1 MRDLIVSLA
10 LIAVMP
16 TCFRKPFVGLLVF
29 SLLAYMRL
37 QDLTWGF
44 AREVRW
50 SFYLAIITFAG
61 FFVSSRERRFLV
73 YELRTVLM
81 IALVGVVGLSL
92 LKSRGADPSDLPG
105 FVEFVKIVV
114 IALFTTGLVTTRDR
128 LRMMVWVV
136 ALSFA
141 FYGFKNGLIGIA
153 SGGTAVILEG
163 PGGMLRDNNDFALAL
178 GMSVPML
185 LMIAFSEKREIL
197 RRSLLACVPLTVI
210 TIGLTHSRGGF
221 LALLAGV
228 LVLVLRSR
236 NKLAGITLLALFGL
250 AGLVL
255 APQGLKDRL
264 ASIQNYEE
272 DSSAAARFAA
282 WRTAAVMIKENP
294 VFGVGFGHFKDN
306 YHRYDPANTD
316 RSLRKTKGFVAH
328 NSYLQIWAECGTPA
342 FLIYLALIAL
352 TLVDLWTLRARAA
365 RRLASSWILNYA
377 TMFEA
382 SMATFVVGSVFLNRA
397 HFDLFYHWVAIVL
410 CFTTIAR
417 RELDEPIRIAPRDG
431 GRGTLSEVAAAG
443 FGRLRV
449 PRGFGRRPATE
460 GSF

>member
-10 LIAVMP
+10 LLAVMP

-44 AREVRW
+44 ARDVRW
-50 SFYLAIITFAG
+50 SFYVAIITFSG
-61 FFVSSRERRFLV
+61 FFVSSREGRFLV
-73 YELRTVLM
+73 YELRTVIML
-81 IALVGVVGLSL
+81 ALVAIVGLSL
-92 LKSRGADPSDLPG
+92 LSTRGADPADLPG
-105 FVEFVKIVV
+105 FVEFLKIVV
-114 IALFTTGLVTTRDR
+114 IALFTTGMVRTRDR
-128 LRMMVWVV
+128 LRMLLWVI

-153 SGGTAVILEG
+153 SGGTAIILEG

-178 GMSVPML
+178 SMSLPML
-185 LMIAFSEKREIL
+185 IMLGLSEKREIL
-197 RRSLLACVPLTVI
+197 RRSMLACVPLTII

-221 LALLAGV
+221 LAMMTGILI
-228 LVLVLRSR
+228 LVFRSR
-236 NKLAGITLLALFGL
+236 NKLAGVSLLALFGL

-255 APQGLKDRL
+255 APQGIKERI
-264 ASIQNYEE
+264 ASIQEYEE
-272 DSSAAARFAA
+272 DSSATARLAA

-294 VFGVGFGHFKDN
+294 VFGVGFGHFQDN

-316 RSLRKTKGFVAH
+316 RSLIKTKGFVAH

-342 FLIYLALIAL
+342 FLLYLSLIAL
-352 TLVDLWTLRARAA
+352 TLVDLWALRARAA
-365 RRLASSWILNYA
+365 RRFASSWILNYT

-382 SMATFVVGSVFLNRA
+382 SMVTFVVGSVFLNRA
-397 HFDLFYHWVAIVL
+397 HFDLFYHWVALVL

-417 RELDEPIRIAPRDG
+417 RELDEPVRVQRDRG
-431 GRGTLSEVAAAG
+431 GRGTLREVAAAG
-443 FGRLRV
+443 FGRVRA
-449 PRGFGRRPATE
+449 PRGFGRRAATE